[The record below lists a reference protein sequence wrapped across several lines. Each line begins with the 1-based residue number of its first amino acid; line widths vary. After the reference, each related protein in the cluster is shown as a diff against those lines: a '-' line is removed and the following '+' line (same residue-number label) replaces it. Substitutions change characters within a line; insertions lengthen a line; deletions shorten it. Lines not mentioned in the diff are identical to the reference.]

1 MDLIAISPEDPIPV
15 TKYRSLTPQESAQ
28 RKVISKTAGYFQ
40 RLLLYSMEGRERT
53 LAFRKV
59 LVDEKLPFL
68 KINTEFYIVL
78 SFFYLF
84 DEYSY
89 SGAKIWGDSY
99 SRKIK
104 EYRKNKFDNDMNFL
118 LVRQMR
124 NHQTHFSNVVGQQTN
139 GEYFILKR
147 DIAASPKII
156 DKLKPYLEQIEKIS
170 LTSVIDYIENF
181 FIQTHIDIRKMFEHE
196 ITTALDYID
205 EFEKEMLVNGIK
217 GKFAFADYIK
227 NVEENPMNIKVNQ
240 VSEFNILRS
249 TLTQK
254 WKRSK

>member
-1 MDLIAISPEDPIPV
+1 MDLIAISLENPISV
-15 TKYRSLTPQESAQ
+15 TKYRSLTPQEIVQ
-28 RKVISKTAGYFQ
+28 RKVISRTAGYFQ
-40 RLLLYSMEGRERT
+40 RLLLYSIEGRERT

-59 LVDEKLPFL
+59 LIDEKLPFL

-99 SRKIK
+99 SRKII
-104 EYRKNKFDNDMNFL
+104 EYRKNKFDYDMNFL

-124 NHQTHFSNVVGQQTN
+124 NHQTHFSNVVGQQSN

-156 DKLKPYLEQIEKIS
+156 DRLKPYLESIEKIS

-181 FIQTHIDIRKMFEHE
+181 FIQTHIDIRKMFENE
-196 ITTALDYID
+196 ITIALDYID
-205 EFEKEMLVNGIK
+205 EFEKEMLVNGIN
-217 GKFAFADYIK
+217 GTFAFADFIK
-227 NVEENPMNIKVNQ
+227 NVEGNPMNIKVNQ
-240 VSEFNILRS
+240 ISEFNTLRS
-249 TLTQK
+249 TLTEK
-254 WKRSK
+254 

>member
-1 MDLIAISPEDPIPV
+1 M
-15 TKYRSLTPQESAQ
+15 
-28 RKVISKTAGYFQ
+28 
-40 RLLLYSMEGRERT
+40 
-53 LAFRKV
+53 
-59 LVDEKLPFL
+59 
-68 KINTEFYIVL
+68 
-78 SFFYLF
+78 F

-104 EYRKNKFDNDMNFL
+104 EYRENKFDKDTNFL

-124 NHQTHFSNVVGQQTN
+124 NHQTHFSNVVGQQKN

-181 FIQTHIDIRKMFEHE
+181 LFKHI
-196 ITTALDYID
+196 
-205 EFEKEMLVNGIK
+205 
-217 GKFAFADYIK
+217 
-227 NVEENPMNIKVNQ
+227 
-240 VSEFNILRS
+240 
-249 TLTQK
+249 
-254 WKRSK
+254 